1 MKTLYNH
8 RVGTFP
14 FNQGKSKLEKLIK
27 TAMKHALDKLE
38 VVDREEFDVQSEALS
53 KALAHVKELEK
64 EITELKSK
72 IESIASSDQE
82 L

>member
-1 MKTLYNH
+1 MKTQYND
-8 RVGTFP
+8 RLGTFP
-14 FNQGKSKLEKLIK
+14 LSQGKSKLEKLIK
-27 TAMKHALDKLE
+27 TAIKQALDKLE
-38 VVDREEFDVQSEALS
+38 VVDRAEFDVQSEALS

-72 IESIASSDQE
+72 IESLASSGKE

>member
-1 MKTLYNH
+1 
-8 RVGTFP
+8 
-14 FNQGKSKLEKLIK
+14 
-27 TAMKHALDKLE
+27 MKHALDKLE
-38 VVDREEFDVQSEALS
+38 VVDRAEFDVQSEALS

-72 IESIASSDQE
+72 IESLVSSDQE

>member
-1 MKTLYNH
+1 MKTQYND
-8 RVGTFP
+8 RLGTFP
-14 FNQGKSKLEKLIK
+14 LNQGKRKLEKLIK
-27 TAMKHALDKLE
+27 TVMKHALDKLE
-38 VVDREEFDVQSEALS
+38 VVDRAEFDVQSEALS

-72 IESIASSDQE
+72 IESLASSGKE

>member
-1 MKTLYNH
+1 MIVWEHSRY
-8 RVGTFP
+8 
-14 FNQGKSKLEKLIK
+14 QGKSKLEKLIK

-38 VVDREEFDVQSEALS
+38 VVDRTEFDIQSEALS
-53 KALAHVKELEK
+53 KALEHVKELEK

-72 IESIASSDQE
+72 IESLASSDQE

>member
-1 MKTLYNH
+1 MIVWEHSRY
-8 RVGTFP
+8 
-14 FNQGKSKLEKLIK
+14 QGKSKLEKLIK

-38 VVDREEFDVQSEALS
+38 VVDRTEFDIQSEALS

-72 IESIASSDQE
+72 IDSLPSSDQE